1 MLYAGGGR
9 HARKKLATAMVVWYS
24 AGVMDMDR
32 IFASFNQGLT
42 TASTAI
48 VNFFERVFDFG
59 QVVPN
64 IAATLAS
71 APNDRLVQLGV
82 FGGGVVV
89 LVVALA
95 GVVMFLRH
103 RYGYGFYEGLF
114 GWHSHDYASK
124 TARFIE
130 SQSESQTG
138 DKTDHASEGEKANE
152 GEHESLAPRLH
163 AIEQQMASLKKDFDA
178 GRISHDKYVSES
190 RDLYHSAQA
199 LYGKSN

>member
-1 MLYAGGGR
+1 MQE
-9 HARKKLATAMVVWYS
+9 KLALAIEVWYS

-32 IFASFNQGLT
+32 IFAAFNQGLT

-48 VNFFERVFDFG
+48 VNFFERVFDLG
-59 QVVPN
+59 QALPN
-64 IAATLAS
+64 IATTLAS

-103 RYGYGFYEGLF
+103 RYGYGFYGGLF
-114 GWHSHDYASK
+114 GWQSHDYASK
-124 TARFIE
+124 TARLIE
-130 SQSESQTG
+130 SQSS
-138 DKTDHASEGEKANE
+138 DKNEHASEGEDENA
-152 GEHESLAPRLH
+152 GGSESLASRLH

-199 LYGKSN
+199 LYGNTLNT

>member
-1 MLYAGGGR
+1 
-9 HARKKLATAMVVWYS
+9 
-24 AGVMDMDR
+24 MDMDR
-32 IFASFNQGLT
+32 IFAAFNQGLT
-42 TASTAI
+42 TASTAV

-64 IAATLAS
+64 IATTLAAAS
-71 APNDRLVQLGV
+71 NDLLVQLGV

-95 GVVMFLRH
+95 VVVMFLRH

-114 GWHSHDYASK
+114 GWQSHDYVSK
-124 TARFIE
+124 TARLIE
-130 SQSESQTG
+130 RQTSNNNEY
-138 DKTDHASEGEKANE
+138 ASEHVSDGES
-152 GEHESLAPRLH
+152 ESLAPRLH
-163 AIEQQMASLKKDFDA
+163 AIEQQMARLKKDFDA